1 MYIQPQSF
9 INYYISV
16 SSPQIEGVEKQMTKL
31 TRERDFNTILS
42 DPKQRGRY
50 GQ

>member
-1 MYIQPQSF
+1 MSM
-9 INYYISV
+9 IN
-16 SSPQIEGVEKQMTKL
+16 IEGVEKQMTKL